1 MHVGSAEMYPSQT
14 LVRPL
19 FAASNARLSI
29 LTTRAGNEEIATLQ
43 TEYFSK
49 PCQKPVF
56 SHLENTE
63 KNFEEGPSRGALLQ
77 RAVPSA

>member
-1 MHVGSAEMYPSQT
+1 MQFTDGSVHQ
-14 LVRPL
+14 LL
-19 FAASNARLSI
+19 I
-29 LTTRAGNEEIATLQ
+29 LKIATLQ

-63 KNFEEGPSRGALLQ
+63 KNFEEGPPRGALLH

>member
-1 MHVGSAEMYPSQT
+1 MESGITSSDEIDSYFEDEAYVGD
-14 LVRPL
+14 
-19 FAASNARLSI
+19 
-29 LTTRAGNEEIATLQ
+29 GDEEIATLQ

-49 PCQKPVF
+49 PCQNPVF

-63 KNFEEGPSRGALLQ
+63 KNFEEGSSRGALLQ

>member
-1 MHVGSAEMYPSQT
+1 MTLELTSTNPVGLQFEDEFYMDVGDQQ
-14 LVRPL
+14 
-19 FAASNARLSI
+19 
-29 LTTRAGNEEIATLQ
+29 IATLQ

-49 PCQKPVF
+49 GCQKPVF

-63 KNFEEGPSRGALLQ
+63 NDFEEGPSRGALLH